1 MGDTMVYHPQM
12 TEYSFEDKKKLVM
25 REIAGEPV
33 ATLAREFGVSR
44 NTTYE
49 WLKAYGREG
58 DDGLKPKSKRPLNSP
73 NKTSDEMK
81 QRVVRLKQENEF
93 WSANKVSVELSKLG
107 YKLTPKTVRRIFAEH
122 GLNYKI
128 RKDGE
133 HIIKSLPAA
142 FVKD

>member
-1 MGDTMVYHPQM
+1 M

-33 ATLAREFGVSR
+33 AALAREFGVSR
-44 NTTYE
+44 KTAYG
-49 WLKAYGREG
+49 WLKSYGRDG

-73 NKTSDEMK
+73 NKASTEVE
-81 QRVVRLKQENEF
+81 QLVVRLKQENEF

-107 YKLTPKTVRRIFAEH
+107 CKLTPKTVRRIFAES

-128 RKDGE
+128 RQDGE
-133 HIIKSLPAA
+133 HIIKSLPAV